1 MGRLRTV
8 LRWPRFYVLPQSS
21 VEENLTGMIMQLKTL
36 GVRMLQIAYHVIS
49 SRDG

>member
-21 VEENLTGMIMQLKTL
+21 VEENLAGMIMQLKTL
-36 GVRMLQIAYHVIS
+36 GVRMLQVVYHVIS